1 MYFGVDYYPEHWVYP
16 YAGTPE
22 KPESRW
28 NEDAELMVAA
38 GINIVRMAEFSW
50 GICEPKEGQYNFD
63 WLKRAMD
70 VMKKAG
76 IKVMLGTPTAAPPV
90 WLSKKHPEILPIDDA
105 GQVLHEGTRRAC
117 CLNSDIYWDYT
128 QKIVRAMAGALGK
141 HEQLVAW
148 QIDNALGGH
157 HTETSFNEETR
168 RDWHAW
174 LEAKYETIDRLN
186 DQLGLR
192 AWGQVVTAWQDVPMP
207 RKAPTLH
214 NPSLV
219 MDWMRFNSD
228 TVLAFVKMQADLL
241 HELTPNCPVTSNL
254 RALTR
259 RFDHFDV
266 AGALDFVSVDNN
278 ATIKNRSS
286 ETACELDMLRSL
298 KKTGIRTPDGNEGF
312 WVVEEKAGQV
322 NWQDVNSL
330 VRPQVVRL
338 FTYQLISR
346 GATGVLYFPWRQPRI
361 GTEKFFGAVLQH
373 HGNKDGRTYREISQI
388 GEELKLLAP
397 ALQGTKV
404 VADVC
409 ILFSHDNDWALQQ
422 PLQPN
427 KHFSLREH
435 VQLIYNGFHHRN
447 VPVDF
452 ARPTEDLS
460 KYKLVFAPSLHLMAG
475 GEADLLKLYV
485 QNGGTLVSTC
495 NTGLVDEHHIA
506 PDAGYP
512 HDLTDVFGMEVMEFD
527 PLVPGEENHMTFKGA
542 FPTSHLHPAKLW
554 CDVIEPKGCQ
564 ILATFAKDFYAGK
577 PAMTMNTFGLG
588 KAIYIGTISHQ
599 HFYDDL
605 VLWLRQLVNL
615 HPLLKVPDTVEVSMR
630 QKDNT
635 RIYFLLNHQNSPVR
649 IQFYKPMHDFLSAG
663 TIAGNYDLPPHGVLV
678 LDEHG
683 AMVKPA
689 ADPNAY
695 P

>member
-50 GICEPKEGQYNFD
+50 GICEPKEGEYNFD

-76 IKVMLGTPTAAPPV
+76 IKVMLGTPTAAPPI
-90 WLSKKHPEILPIDDA
+90 WLSKKHPEILPIDEN
-105 GQVLHEGTRRAC
+105 GQVLHEGSRRAC
-117 CLNSDIYWDYT
+117 CLNSDVYWDYT

-141 HEQLVAW
+141 HEQLIAW

-157 HTETSFNEETR
+157 HTESSFNDETR

-174 LEAKYETIDRLN
+174 LEAKYETIDKLN

-207 RKAPTLH
+207 RRAPTLH

-219 MDWMRFNSD
+219 MDWRRFNSD

-373 HGNKDGRTYREISQI
+373 HGSKDGRTNREISQI
-388 GEELKLLAP
+388 GDELKLLAP

-427 KHFSLREH
+427 KHFNLREH

-460 KYKLVFAPSLHLMAG
+460 
-475 GEADLLKLYV
+475 
-485 QNGGTLVSTC
+485 ST
-495 NTGLVDEHHIA
+495 
-506 PDAGYP
+506 
-512 HDLTDVFGMEVMEFD
+512 
-527 PLVPGEENHMTFKGA
+527 
-542 FPTSHLHPAKLW
+542 SW
-554 CDVIEPKGCQ
+554 C
-564 ILATFAKDFYAGK
+564 
-577 PAMTMNTFGLG
+577 
-588 KAIYIGTISHQ
+588 
-599 HFYDDL
+599 
-605 VLWLRQLVNL
+605 LRLRC
-615 HPLLKVPDTVEVSMR
+615 T
-630 QKDNT
+630 
-635 RIYFLLNHQNSPVR
+635 
-649 IQFYKPMHDFLSAG
+649 
-663 TIAGNYDLPPHGVLV
+663 
-678 LDEHG
+678 
-683 AMVKPA
+683 
-689 ADPNAY
+689 
-695 P
+695 